1 MKSWFRRLRRG
12 SAPLAA
18 TVAAAKLDTAQA
30 FQAAFAQH
38 LAACEW
44 APHPD
49 YSVFTQYDHEYYT
62 RRRAEF
68 EHKYRCFYAVART
81 LAPASIIEL
90 GTHAGSSADAYL
102 SGAPGARYLGLDV
115 FGEHA
120 VSSYD
125 GKPWRPYEL
134 ATRLFEARGFS
145 NWELMQVDLR
155 TLTRLPRAAQC
166 VVVDAAHDFDNAY
179 ADLQLALS
187 ADPEFIFA
195 DDAAD
200 PNDAQPAIERFLAEL
215 PPGRLAWQAP
225 VDYTGGG
232 LVMRLHRPGP

>member
-1 MKSWFRRLRRG
+1 MKSWLRRWLG
-12 SAPLAA
+12 GGVARAGEAA
-18 TVAAAKLDTAQA
+18 TADLATAHT
-30 FQAAFAQH
+30 FQRAFARH

-44 APHPD
+44 TPHPD

-81 LAPASIIEL
+81 LAPTSIIEL

-102 SGAPGARYLGLDV
+102 SGAPAARYLGLDL

-120 VSSYD
+120 TSSYD
-125 GKPWRPYEL
+125 GKPWRPYEV
-134 ATRLFEARGFS
+134 ACRLLEARGFTD
-145 NWELMQVDLR
+145 WELMQVDLR
-155 TLTRLPRAAQC
+155 ALTRLPRAAQC

-200 PNDAQPAIERFLAEL
+200 PKDARPAIERFVAEL

-225 VDYTGGG
+225 IDYTGGG
-232 LVMRLHRPGP
+232 LVMRLNRPGR